1 MTKEKIAVIGCGK
14 LGAPLIAC
22 FAQAGHTVLGID
34 VSSKLIEKLK
44 INQIDWSEP
53 GLAEALGKYKELIS
67 FDVMY
72 DEKFNEVSTS
82 FVIVPTPSNEKG
94 DYSLDFV
101 LSAVESIGKKL
112 NQISFKNHMIVIV
125 STVMPG
131 DTEGRIFQKLK
142 ESAGANAG
150 KISICYSPEFIA
162 LGSVIKNLQNPDT
175 ILIGQPNEQIG
186 NKLQTLLLSIVL
198 NKPKVLRM
206 KIIEAE
212 IAKIAINSYV
222 TTKISFS
229 NQISEICE
237 KVSGTSAVN
246 VLEAIGSDSR
256 IGQSYLKQ
264 GTSYGGPCFP
274 RDNKA
279 FAKFASNIGVSLN
292 LAQATDE
299 INNRQNDRLRR
310 VLKKVAPKAR
320 NILIVGISY
329 KKDTDVIEESPALKF
344 INKNTDYNLFFYD
357 DNVKITPTLKNVSN
371 IELVGVSD
379 NPLDIDVAILFVPS
393 NAYEDLPKYLKNNVQ
408 LIDFWGNWDQYRN
421 NENFSYLKIGEYVG

>member
-53 GLAEALGKYKELIS
+53 GLAEALGKYKDLIS

-112 NQISFKNHMIVIV
+112 SQISFKNHMIVIV

-206 KIIEAE
+206 KIVEAE

-237 KVSGTSAVN
+237 KLPGTSAVN
-246 VLEAIGSDSR
+246 VLDAVGSDSR

-279 FAKFASNIGVSLN
+279 FAKFASNIGVFLD
-292 LAQATDE
+292 LAQATDNV
-299 INNRQNDRLRR
+299 NNRQNDRLNH
-310 VLKKVAPKAR
+310 VLKKIAPNAY
-320 NILIVGISY
+320 NILIVGVSY

-344 INKNTDYNLFFYD
+344 ITKNTDYNLFIYD
-357 DNVKITPTLKNVSN
+357 DNVKNSPILKNVSY
-371 IELVGVSD
+371 IEQAEVVD
-379 NPLDIDVAILFVPS
+379 NSLDVDVAILFVPS
-393 NAYEDLPKYLKNNVQ
+393 SSYEDIPKYLKNNTK
-408 LIDFWGNWDQYRN
+408 LIDFWGNWEKYRN
-421 NENFSYLKIGEYVG
+421 SKNYEYLKIGEYID